1 MALGNFTYGSADRRE
16 DLLSILKDVS
26 PVGNNYLVGM
36 LGTSIAR
43 NTLHE
48 WVTYYQAR
56 PSSVS
61 FALEGADATIVD
73 LQTPVRSNNITA
85 IITEVIQV
93 TGSMRAVDIATN
105 QDPYAF
111 QKEKALKRMNAKM
124 EFALVNGT
132 KVSGATS
139 SGRGMAGIDACI
151 STNVSVLSSV
161 SLSMSLVEDAIQSSW
176 EKVGAE
182 YVADTILTT
191 MALKRRFTTFST
203 YVTNFATN
211 QNTRFQ
217 NVTTF
222 ESSAGTVNIV
232 PHKDVASGKLYAL
245 RLECFK
251 MAFLQGREPQFVE
264 LAKTGDADKG
274 MYLTEMTLESLAEPA
289 SVKMSGLL

>member
-1 MALGNFTYGSADRRE
+1 MALGDFTYGNNSRRE

-26 PVGNNYLVGM
+26 PVGNNYLVGT

-56 PSSVS
+56 PSEVS

-73 LQTPVRSNNITA
+73 LQNPVRSNNITA

-124 EFALVNGT
+124 EFAIVNGT
-132 KVSGATS
+132 KASGAT
-139 SGRGMAGIDACI
+139 GTARGMAGIDACVT
-151 STNVSVLSSV
+151 TNVSVLSLV
-161 SLSMSLVEDAIQSSW
+161 SLSMSHVEDAIQRSW

-191 MALKRRFTTFST
+191 MALKRRFTTFTT
-203 YVTNFATN
+203 YVTNFANNTN
-211 QNTRFQ
+211 QRFQ

-222 ESSAGTVNIV
+222 ESSAGAVNIV
-232 PHKDVASGKLYAL
+232 PHKDVATGKLYAL
-245 RLECFK
+245 RLETFK

-289 SVKMSGLL
+289 SVKVSGLL

>member
-1 MALGNFTYGSADRRE
+1 MALGDFTYGNNSRRE

-26 PVGNNYLVGM
+26 PVGNNYLVGT

-56 PSSVS
+56 PSEVS

-73 LQTPVRSNNITA
+73 LQNPVRSNNITA

-132 KVSGATS
+132 KASGAT
-139 SGRGMAGIDACI
+139 GTARGMAGIDACVT
-151 STNVSVLSSV
+151 TNVSVLSLV
-161 SLSMSLVEDAIQSSW
+161 SLSMSHVEDAIQRSW

-191 MALKRRFTTFST
+191 MALKRRFTTFTT
-203 YVTNFATN
+203 YVTNFANNTN
-211 QNTRFQ
+211 QRFQ

-222 ESSAGTVNIV
+222 ESSAGAVNIV
-232 PHKDVASGKLYAL
+232 PHKDVATGKLYAL
-245 RLECFK
+245 RLETFK

-289 SVKMSGLL
+289 SVKVSGLL